1 MDSFAIISP
10 ICASVTTWHGICGDV
25 YSPLYARTRLT
36 LGNKNGPLRT
46 VGPRGCCPA
55 AYPEAVI
62 RCRVQQSQASFAGN
76 VDKAAARAA
85 PMVFASALETAPRPH
100 ASSRTLMRCCATF
113 LVVVEVVAMNDCNLG
128 AVNSTED
135 LATPAVDE
143 TVSERPWASRMVRA
157 GRKRHLSALRTG
169 RPDPSLTLEL
179 RTRFALTG
187 VCDMGVL
194 DLFGAEEHSRAKPA
208 RPAPA
213 TPRRLL
219 QSCPLLPI
227 QLLFLSS
234 STNGARAYGERE

>member
-1 MDSFAIISP
+1 MESFRCRDAP
-10 ICASVTTWHGICGDV
+10 ANTC
-25 YSPLYARTRLT
+25 
-36 LGNKNGPLRT
+36 GPLRT

-62 RCRVQQSQASFAGN
+62 RRRVQQSQASFAGS

-85 PMVFASALETAPRPH
+85 PMVSASTQETGPCAH

-113 LVVVEVVAMNDCNLG
+113 LVVVVVVAMNDCNLG
-128 AVNSTED
+128 AVNSTAD

-143 TVSERPWASRMVRA
+143 TASGRPWASRMVRA
-157 GRKRHLSALRTG
+157 GRKRHLSVLRTG

-179 RTRFALTG
+179 RTCFALTEG
-187 VCDMGVL
+187 CDMGVL